1 MSWKMSSFFSYS
13 VLTDQQSHVQATNKV
28 YHKST
33 IVSIII
39 KLNNCKYLM
48 CVLLG
53 FFGFLFFVK
62 FESKMFVFLLSE
74 SLIKS
79 C

>member
-1 MSWKMSSFFSYS
+1 MSWKISFFSYS
-13 VLTDQQSHVQATNKV
+13 LRTDQQSQVQATNKV

-33 IVSIII
+33 IIIII